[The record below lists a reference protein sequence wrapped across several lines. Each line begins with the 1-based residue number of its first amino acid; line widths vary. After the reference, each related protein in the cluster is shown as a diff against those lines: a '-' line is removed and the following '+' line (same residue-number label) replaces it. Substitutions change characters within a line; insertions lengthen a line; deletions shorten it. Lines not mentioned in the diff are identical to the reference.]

1 MNKVFFIIV
10 LLGVPLSAAGTFL
23 GWDSTWMFGVYSVTI
38 LGLASYIGRSTDSLS
53 VIAGPRIGGLLS
65 VTFGNA
71 VELTISIFALAAGYL
86 HIVLAAMTG
95 AVISNLLLVAGS
107 SFFIGG
113 IKYKRQQFNI
123 YDARHNLGLLMFSVV
138 VSFVFPFI
146 FAEKISDDE
155 VLWLSAGIA
164 IIMILLYFA
173 ALFFRLVTHR
183 GVYAEKEENG
193 DKEHETP
200 EWGKWKSI
208 IILATAAIAVALVSD
223 QLVDTFEDVAES
235 FGWSEVFI
243 GIIIVAIIGNFA
255 ENIAAIYMAL
265 QNKINVSVEIAVGS
279 TLQIAMFVTP
289 ILVLLSFMFAN
300 PMPLVF
306 PTEALISMLL
316 SVFLAIMIINDGDT
330 NWFEGLTLMCAY
342 IIIAIGFY
350 FI

>member
-1 MNKVFFIIV
+1 MNKIFFLIV
-10 LLGVPLSAAGTFL
+10 LIGVPSSAAGSIL
-23 GWDSTWMFGVYSVTI
+23 GWDPTWMFGVYSITI

-71 VELTISIFALAAGYL
+71 VELTISIFALMAGYL
-86 HIVLAAMTG
+86 HIVLASLTG
-95 AVISNLLLVAGS
+95 AVISNLLLVAGT

-123 YDARHNLGLLMFSVV
+123 YDARHNIGLLMFSVV

-146 FAEKISDDE
+146 FSGKISDDE
-155 VLWLSAGIA
+155 ILWLSGGIA
-164 IIMILLYFA
+164 IIMLLLYFS

-183 GVYAEKEENG
+183 GVYAEKEDSGQEQ
-193 DKEHETP
+193 ETP

-208 IILATAAIAVALVSD
+208 IILAASAITVALVSD

-289 ILVLLSFMFAN
+289 ILVLLSFMFAT

-316 SVFLAIMIINDGDT
+316 SVFLATFIINDGDT

>member
-1 MNKVFFIIV
+1 MNKIFFLIV
-10 LLGVPLSAAGTFL
+10 LIGVPSSAAGAIL
-23 GWDSTWMFGVYSVTI
+23 GWDPTWMFGVYSITI

-71 VELTISIFALAAGYL
+71 VELTISIFALMAGYL
-86 HIVLAAMTG
+86 HIVLASLTG
-95 AVISNLLLVAGS
+95 AVISNLLLVAGT

-123 YDARHNLGLLMFSVV
+123 YDARHNIGLLMFSVV

-146 FAEKISDDE
+146 FSGKISDDE
-155 VLWLSAGIA
+155 ILWLSGGIA
-164 IIMILLYFA
+164 IIMLLLYFS

-183 GVYAEKEENG
+183 GVYAEQEDSGQEQ
-193 DKEHETP
+193 ETP

-208 IILATAAIAVALVSD
+208 IILAASAITVALVSD

-289 ILVLLSFMFAN
+289 ILVLLSFMFAT

-316 SVFLAIMIINDGDT
+316 SVS
-330 NWFEGLTLMCAY
+330 
-342 IIIAIGFY
+342 
-350 FI
+350 